1 MRIRDNLPPG
11 STARTAAAKPVARA
25 RNAEAASATSAT
37 SAAGVTAQADQA
49 TFLGLNETELSPNV
63 RAALVALVALCGF
76 GIASA
81 AYGDSGRVHI
91 RIVKAGFVI
100 GGSGGSG
107 TLKFPCPAAA

>member
-25 RNAEAASATSAT
+25 RNAEAASATAAT

-63 RAALVALVALCGF
+63 RAALMALLDEVSRLRQELEPDAQAHLAPGAHGRRRFACCRSPTAAPSC
-76 GIASA
+76 AS
-81 AYGDSGRVHI
+81 
-91 RIVKAGFVI
+91 
-100 GGSGGSG
+100 
-107 TLKFPCPAAA
+107 